1 MAVSGLGHMYAD
13 SDSKG
18 KRLMAIGAVSMIGTL
33 TMLNSYSNN
42 SDAYDIAKA
51 DYLSETDDGDAIRRK
66 FNIYENLGEDKARD
80 LIGTAGFSTS
90 LLVVWVWSI
99 LDVNN
104 VIPNAADL
112 QSGISIDINSRGQLE
127 ASIAF

>member
-1 MAVSGLGHMYAD
+1 MYAD

-18 KRLMAIGAVSMIGTL
+18 KRLMAIGAVSIVGTI

-42 SDAYDIAKA
+42 ADAYDIAKA
-51 DYLSETDDGDAIRRK
+51 DYLSETDDGDEIRRK

-80 LIGTAGFSTS
+80 LLGTAGFGTS
-90 LLVVWVWSI
+90 LLVVWIWSI
-99 LDVNN
+99 IDVNN
-104 VIPNAADL
+104 VIPNATDL

>member
-1 MAVSGLGHMYAD
+1 MYAD

-18 KRLMAIGAVSMIGTL
+18 KRLMAIGAVSIVGTL
-33 TMLNSYSNN
+33 SMLNSYSNN
-42 SDAYDIAKA
+42 ADAYDIAKA

-66 FNIYENLGEDKARD
+66 FNIYENLGKDKARD
-80 LIGTAGFSTS
+80 LIGTAGFGTS

-99 LDVNN
+99 MDVNN
-104 VIPNAADL
+104 VIPNATDL

>member
-1 MAVSGLGHMYAD
+1 
-13 SDSKG
+13 
-18 KRLMAIGAVSMIGTL
+18 MAIGAVSIVGTL

-42 SDAYDIAKA
+42 ADAYDIAKA

-66 FNIYENLGEDKARD
+66 FNIYENLGKDKARD
-80 LIGTAGFSTS
+80 LIGTAGFGTS
-90 LLVVWVWSI
+90 LLVVWIWSI
-99 LDVNN
+99 IDVNN